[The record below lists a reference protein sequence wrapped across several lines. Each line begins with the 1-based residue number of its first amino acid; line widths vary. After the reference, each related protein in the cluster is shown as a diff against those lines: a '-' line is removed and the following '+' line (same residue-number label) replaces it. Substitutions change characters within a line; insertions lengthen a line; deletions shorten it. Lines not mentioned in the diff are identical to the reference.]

1 MTPADAARLE
11 LSLSRAYG
19 RYAADLR
26 SPPAAAELVAT
37 DPTLVRPR
45 LTPRRALLAAS
56 RARSLERHLASLAP
70 KNPIY
75 QGLRA
80 ALADY
85 RRDHPQAGPGAPYE
99 ARLRINLARARALP
113 PEADARFIL
122 VDAASG
128 QLWLYDGG
136 KVRETMPVA
145 VGKVTEPTPLMSGV
159 IRYAAFHPY
168 WNVPPDLVRESF
180 APRVLRQGPAYL
192 ASQGLE
198 VLSDWSDQA
207 SVVDPA
213 TVDWEAVAAG
223 RQTIRMRQR
232 PGPDN
237 MMGAVK
243 LMLPNR
249 LGVYLHDTPDKTVF
263 TRKER
268 TFSAGC
274 VRVSNAMALAR
285 LLLGPAA
292 ERAVDGSPEQRVD
305 LPEPI
310 PVYMAYFTALPGGD
324 GAGVDLARDVYQR
337 DGPLLAALGTSDRAQ
352 PVQFAAR

>member
-1 MTPADAARLE
+1 
-11 LSLSRAYG
+11 
-19 RYAADLR
+19 
-26 SPPAAAELVAT
+26 
-37 DPTLVRPR
+37 
-45 LTPRRALLAAS
+45 
-56 RARSLERHLASLAP
+56 
-70 KNPIY
+70 
-75 QGLRA
+75 
-80 ALADY
+80 
-85 RRDHPQAGPGAPYE
+85 
-99 ARLRINLARARALP
+99 
-113 PEADARFIL
+113 
-122 VDAASG
+122 
-128 QLWLYDGG
+128 
-136 KVRETMPVA
+136 
-145 VGKVTEPTPLMSGV
+145 
-159 IRYAAFHPY
+159 
-168 WNVPPDLVRESF
+168 
-180 APRVLRQGPAYL
+180 
-192 ASQGLE
+192 
-198 VLSDWSDQA
+198 
-207 SVVDPA
+207 
-213 TVDWEAVAAG
+213 
-223 RQTIRMRQR
+223 MRQR

-310 PVYMAYFTALPGGD
+310 PVYIAYFTALPGGD